1 MFFVSSRP
9 GLICLLPPPHTPT
22 PPASHLW
29 PLPLPARG
37 PPSCPV
43 LSAHPYPSRGRCQN
57 CGLGPCLLPPACPEH
72 QSPSPFFVLCAST
85 GCAGYSPRLADPVLI
100 PHPRPA
106 PWGPTPRA
114 PHSPEPAQP
123 SLCLDPMDQSCLG
136 SCLPSVCDLLMG
148 RDNSMLHPFQMWK
161 LRLGEQVHHPVLH
174 RSSPAP
180 SFRTQHEC
188 SLFSEAALTTP
199 SNVALLL
206 PHPHILPP
214 CTLISFPLGL
224 CLLLYRGNTWEP
236 RAPILVPTVPWG
248 SQQSLPAS
256 APNQSQHPW
265 LCPCPRGPS
274 CLRRSL
280 HPDSNSECSPQPART
295 RIPALPLSS

>member
-1 MFFVSSRP
+1 MCRLQP
-9 GLICLLPPPHTPT
+9 Q
-22 PPASHLW
+22 A
-29 PLPLPARG
+29 
-37 PPSCPV
+37 
-43 LSAHPYPSRGRCQN
+43 
-57 CGLGPCLLPPACPEH
+57 
-72 QSPSPFFVLCAST
+72 
-85 GCAGYSPRLADPVLI
+85 GCDPVLN

-206 PHPHILPP
+206 PHPPILPP
-214 CTLISFPLGL
+214 CSLISFPLGL

-236 RAPILVPTVPWG
+236 RAPILVPTVPGAPSRAFQLLPLTKASILG
-248 SQQSLPAS
+248 SAPVPGVPAASGGASILTQTQSVAPSLPGLESQPFHLAADDHSKSSLVCVSVPAS
-256 APNQSQHPW
+256 
-265 LCPCPRGPS
+265 C
-274 CLRRSL
+274 
-280 HPDSNSECSPQPART
+280 
-295 RIPALPLSS
+295 